1 MKAEIT
7 FKDKKDL
14 VRFTKEVQMFE
25 SDIDIHSGSFDG
37 DAKSVLLV
45 INCRVNEPYTL
56 ELLSE
61 DQEEIEK
68 FKRMIS
74 SFREVE
80 NG

>member
-1 MKAEIT
+1 MKAEIV
-7 FKDKKDL
+7 FKSRKDL

-25 SDIDIHSGSFDG
+25 SDIDIHRGSFDG

-45 INCRVNEPYTL
+45 INCRINEPYML

-68 FKRMIS
+68 FQRMIN
-74 SFREVE
+74 SFRKV
-80 NG
+80 

>member
-1 MKAEIT
+1 MKTEIV
-7 FKDKKDL
+7 FKSRKDL

-45 INCRVNEPYTL
+45 INCRINEPYTL

-61 DQEEIEK
+61 DREEIEK
-68 FKRMIS
+68 FERMVS
-74 SFREVE
+74 KY
-80 NG
+80 

>member
-1 MKAEIT
+1 MKAEII
-7 FKDKKDL
+7 FKDKEDL

-45 INCRVNEPYTL
+45 INCRINEPYML

-61 DQEEIEK
+61 DQEEIKK
-68 FKRMIS
+68 FERMVS
-74 SFREVE
+74 
-80 NG
+80 NY

>member
-1 MKAEIT
+1 MKAEII
-7 FKDKKDL
+7 FKDKEDL

-61 DQEEIEK
+61 DQEEIKK
-68 FKRMIS
+68 FQRMVS
-74 SFREVE
+74 KY
-80 NG
+80 